1 MDPELLQSVFDNAEA
16 ATVILRED
24 GVIVKVNNRFVS
36 LCGESKGDIEGNRVF
51 LDYIPADQQ
60 AEVQEY
66 LMQPGTE
73 ENGPHVRK
81 EIELVAKN
89 GVVTMLMTLFQLD
102 QPGIRGISL
111 VDITDRKAHEQA
123 LEREKEKAQ
132 NSERLKSAFLANMS
146 HEIRTPINS
155 IVGFADLL
163 RLQDLSP
170 EKRAL
175 YVDQVING
183 SNDLLMLIEKIT
195 TIARL
200 DSGQFKISNRE
211 FDLNAKMADI
221 ETKFQE
227 ELINRKKAHIQLKFS
242 PPDPGNEFM
251 VTADPMRLSEV
262 LSNLLENA
270 LKFTESGTIEF
281 GYQLQQ
287 EEGGNEVLQ
296 FFVKDTGLGI
306 DPSNE
311 HAIFERFVKF
321 IEKEETIFK
330 GAGLGLA
337 ICKGIVELS
346 GGRIWVESR
355 KGEGAQFYFT
365 YPLAQ
370 HHRRKLPGAGDEPA
384 GNALMDWHMKEVLI
398 AEDAESNYLF
408 IKELISPTRIRVLR
422 ARDGMEAVE
431 LFQNNPSI
439 DIVIMDVLM
448 PKMDGYEATR
458 KIREIKPD
466 IPVIAQS
473 AFTFEGD
480 IQDGLYA
487 GCFNDY
493 VMKPYTRKVLL
504 AVISKYLSVKQS

>member
-1 MDPELLQSVFDNAEA
+1 MI
-16 ATVILRED
+16 ATVN
-24 GVIVKVNNRFVS
+24 KRFVS
-36 LCGESKGDIEGNRVF
+36 LCGESASDVEGQRLL
-51 LDYIPADQQ
+51 LDFVPAEQQ

-66 LMQPGTE
+66 LMQPATA
-73 ENGPHVRK
+73 ENVPHDRI
-81 EIELVAKN
+81 EIELVTAHR
-89 GVVTMLMTLFQLD
+89 VLTVLMHLFPLG

-111 VDITDRKAHEQA
+111 VDITDRKAYEQD
-123 LEREKEKAQ
+123 LEKEKEKAQ
-132 NSERLKSAFLANMS
+132 NSERLKSAFLSNMS

-155 IVGFADLL
+155 VVGFADLL
-163 RLQDLSP
+163 KLQDLSP
-170 EKRAL
+170 EKHTL

-183 SNDLLMLIEKIT
+183 SNDLLKLIEKIT

-200 DSGQFKISNRE
+200 DSGQFRISNRE
-211 FDLNAKMADI
+211 FDLNAKLKDI
-221 ETKFQE
+221 ETKYRE
-227 ELINRKKAHIQLKFS
+227 ELVSRKKEKIPLSFL
-242 PPDPGNEFM
+242 PPDPGSAFM

-270 LKFTESGTIEF
+270 VKFTESGSIEF
-281 GYQLQQ
+281 GYHIQK
-287 EEGGNEVLQ
+287 GKDGNDALQ

-321 IEKEETIFK
+321 IEKEETIYK
-330 GAGLGLA
+330 GVGLGLA

-355 KGEGAQFYFT
+355 KGKGAQFYFT
-365 YPLAQ
+365 LPIAQ
-370 HHRRKLPGAGDEPA
+370 HPRRIQPGAGADQS
-384 GNALMDWHMKEVLI
+384 GNALIDWHTKEVLI
-398 AEDAESNYLF
+398 AEDTESNYLF
-408 IKELISPTRIRVLR
+408 IKELISPTRIKILR

-458 KIREIKPD
+458 KIREIRPG

-493 VMKPYTRKVLL
+493 IVKPYTRKVLL
-504 AVISKYLSVKQS
+504 AIIKKYLPA